1 MCLPYGFKN
10 GLRANILFTII
21 NVMMENKMP
30 QENVFNTYTPH
41 NLNKSIVTIFN
52 IEYGNMCYMMSL
64 AYTLFS
70 LAQVRVNLKYI
81 LPISLKYLS
90 NV

>member
-1 MCLPYGFKN
+1 
-10 GLRANILFTII
+10 
-21 NVMMENKMP
+21 MP
-30 QENVFNTYTPH
+30 QENVFNTYTSH
-41 NLNKSIVTIFN
+41 NLNNFIVTIFN

-81 LPISLKYLS
+81 LPISLR
-90 NV
+90 

>member
-1 MCLPYGFKN
+1 MSLPYGFKK

-30 QENVFNTYTPH
+30 QENAFNTYTPH

-52 IEYGNMCYMMSL
+52 IEYENMCYMMSL

-81 LPISLKYLS
+81 LPISLK
-90 NV
+90 